1 MRPHLCVVARGAL
14 LTSVGVPIDDSELE
28 RVLVVAAHPDD
39 VDFGVAGSVA
49 TWTDAGIAVTYCIC
63 TDGQAGG
70 FDDGVDR
77 SEIPRIRREEQK
89 RAAAAVGVTDLRF
102 LGHVDGELEPTLAVV
117 HDICR
122 VIRAVRPQ
130 RVLTQSPERT
140 WDRIGRSHPDHLA
153 AGEAT
158 VRAIFPASRNP
169 YAFPDL
175 LADGLEPWTV
185 PQLWLSGHPETN
197 HAVDITDT
205 FDRKLDAILAHTS
218 QHPDPDAIGP
228 RMRGFLRAAAARHGL
243 GEDRLAEVFF
253 VVETG

>member
-1 MRPHLCVVARGAL
+1 M
-14 LTSVGVPIDDSELE
+14 
-28 RVLVVAAHPDD
+28 
-39 VDFGVAGSVA
+39 
-49 TWTDAGIAVTYCIC
+49 
-63 TDGQAGG
+63 
-70 FDDGVDR
+70 
-77 SEIPRIRREEQK
+77 
-89 RAAAAVGVTDLRF
+89 
-102 LGHVDGELEPTLAVV
+102 V

-158 VRAIFPASRNP
+158 RARSLPGLHATRTRSPTCWPTGSSR
-169 YAFPDL
+169 
-175 LADGLEPWTV
+175 GRCLE
-185 PQLWLSGHPETN
+185 LWLSGHPETN

-228 RMRGFLRAAAARHGL
+228 RMRGVPRRRGRAARP
-243 GEDRLAEVFF
+243 R
-253 VVETG
+253 